1 MPFLVPDEPSPCCLA
16 PPFPFVVWRLILLS
30 PYLQFII
37 LDFPLK
43 SKKIALAAKKIAK
56 TLGHIKNTPYLC
68 TR

>member
-1 MPFLVPDEPSPCCLA
+1 MPFLVPDEP
-16 PPFPFVVWRLILLS
+16 FPLSLGALS

-37 LDFPLK
+37 PDFPLK
-43 SKKIALAAKKIAK
+43 SKKIALATKKIAK